1 MFPFVS
7 SLNALSG
14 DVITSVLN
22 GPNAE
27 YSDQGNLYNGN
38 YEYLAETFE
47 FAEFLRYNGTLEDS
61 QATCNYTKTVYPTA
75 TLHSSYM
82 TNEPIIFT
90 TITVG
95 MFVFTALAFVA
106 YDCAVQR
113 RNTKVV
119 RTAARTSAIV
129 DSMLPRDVQRR
140 ILADAEE
147 RERQELQKHPRCRS
161 KAAELQE
168 FLGLGKETEKATGQT
183 STTQA
188 TRANPLADFFPSVT
202 VLFADLVGF
211 TAWSSTREPGQVFLL
226 LESVFHEFDL
236 IAKRRGVYKV
246 ETVGDCY
253 VAVCGLPKPR
263 KDHALVMS
271 RFASDCLSKLSVVL
285 KRLEIELGPDTS
297 DLGMRCGLHSGPVT
311 AGVLRGE
318 R

>member
-1 MFPFVS
+1 
-7 SLNALSG
+7 
-14 DVITSVLN
+14 VLN
-22 GPNAE
+22 GPNAQ
-27 YSDQGNLYNGN
+27 YSDQGHFLDTKYD
-38 YEYLAETFE
+38 YLAQAYE
-47 FAEFLRYNGTLEDS
+47 FAEFLRYNGTHQDKLTSCD
-61 QATCNYTKTVYPTA
+61 YTKTVYPTA
-75 TLHSSYM
+75 TLHSLYTTS
-82 TNEPIIFT
+82 EPIIFT
-90 TITVG
+90 SVTVG
-95 MFVFTALAFVA
+95 MFVFTAIAFLT
-106 YDCAVQR
+106 YDYAVQR

-140 ILADAEE
+140 ILAEAEE
-147 RERQELQKHPRCRS
+147 RERDELQKHPRRRS

-168 FLGLGKETEKATGQT
+168 FLGLGKEADKDDSRPM
-183 STTQA
+183 STNQA
-188 TRANPLADFFPSVT
+188 IRARPLADFFPSVT

-226 LESVFHEFDL
+226 LESVFHEFDI

-263 KDHALVMS
+263 KDHAVIMS

-297 DLGMRCGLHSGPVT
+297 ELGMRCGLHSGPVT